1 MKSFKIMLTL
11 LVVLLMPLDLFA
23 SVQGFARLSLI
34 EGDVQ
39 IRIDE
44 SDDWVPAAVNTPL
57 YEGDSVWAPKG
68 GRTEIQL
75 RDGSVIRLDGKTA
88 LDILKVDS
96 DFIQFHVGMGR
107 IYVRTGAS
115 RQWSLQFDL
124 PESTV
129 KIDDRGR
136 YRIEIHGDGD
146 EEISVFRGA
155 AYVEGYGDRTRVR
168 TGEMLNLEEFRAEIS
183 PVNPQDAWDRWNS
196 DRDARLPKRGAGGE
210 RRLPEELVVYEEELS
225 SSGEWVYVREYGYVW
240 RPTAVVVADWAPYR
254 DGRWIYRGGEYV
266 WISYE
271 PWGWAPYH
279 YGRWALV
286 AGFGWCWVPPLRGD
300 VFWAPGYVGWVT
312 TPSHV
317 GWVPLAPGET
327 YYGRGHYGRHSV
339 NVTNVTRITNITINK
354 TTNIYRNASHRNAVT
369 AVDRNSFVAGKGRYG
384 RSTAELFRKDRVVAG
399 RPEPRLD
406 SKAIRMPAIRNVAAD
421 KHPPASITR
430 ARARELKERFPR
442 VDRGGEPKA
451 ARPERQ
457 QPAAAVPGAGGNG
470 RDKGAVEQRRTGGRG
485 GEVRQPVA
493 GPASGNVPEVQR
505 TQQSRQPR
513 PAAGRTP
520 EVEKPQPSQPATR
533 HTPEVERTRQS
544 QPAVERKQRGAERRE
559 AVGPGRA
566 AEPKVTEPKPVPPLL
581 QQQKREPAA
590 TAGDRE
596 PKGVDTPERSKA
608 GRDKG
613 ELPGRKD
620 AGKQEGKAQERKARA
635 IWKIKPQEEP
645 PKDNK

>member
-1 MKSFKIMLTL
+1 MKSLKIILTL

-23 SVQGFARLSLI
+23 SMQGFARLSLI
-34 EGDVQ
+34 KGEVQ

-57 YEGDSVWAPKG
+57 YEGDSVWVPKG

-96 DFIQFHVGMGR
+96 DFIQFHLGMGR
-107 IYVRTGAS
+107 IYVRTGTS
-115 RQWSLQFDL
+115 RQWNMQFDL

-136 YRIEIHGDGD
+136 YRIEIHRDGD

-168 TGEMLNLEEFRAEIS
+168 SGEMLNLEEFRAEIS

-196 DRDARLPKRGAGGE
+196 DRDARLPKRVVAE
-210 RRLPEELVVYEEELS
+210 KRLPEELVVYEDELS

-240 RPTAVVVADWAPYR
+240 RPVVVASDWAPYR

-279 YGRWALV
+279 YGRWAVV
-286 AGFGWCWVPPLRGD
+286 AGFGWCWVPPARGD

-339 NVTNVTRITNITINK
+339 NVTNVTRITNITVDK
-354 TTNIYRNASHRNAVT
+354 TTNIYRNAGQRNAVT

-384 RSTAELFRKDRVVAG
+384 RSSADLLRKDKVIAG

-406 SKAIRMPAIRNVAAD
+406 SRAIRMPAIRNVSAD
-421 KHPPASITR
+421 NHPPASITR
-430 ARARELKERFPR
+430 VRARELKERFPR

-451 ARPERQ
+451 ARPQRQ
-457 QPAAAVPGAGGNG
+457 QPPAAAVPGAGGNG
-470 RDKGAVEQRRTGGRG
+470 RDKPAAEQRRDGGRG
-485 GEVRQPVA
+485 GEVRPPIT
-493 GPASGNVPEVQR
+493 GPATGNAPEVQR
-505 TQQSRQPR
+505 TRQPR
-513 PAAGRTP
+513 PGAGRP
-520 EVEKPQPSQPATR
+520 QEVEKPQTSQPATG
-533 HTPEVERTRQS
+533 HTPEVQRTRQP
-544 QPAVERKQRGAERRE
+544 QPAAERKQRGEERRE
-559 AVGPGRA
+559 TVGPGRA
-566 AEPKVTEPKPVPPLL
+566 AETKGREIKPVVPPV

-590 TAGDRE
+590 TSGERGPRE
-596 PKGVDTPERSKA
+596 VDTPERSKA
-608 GRDKG
+608 GRDNG
-613 ELPGRKD
+613 EGRKD
-620 AGKQEGKAQERKARA
+620 AGKQEGKTQERKARS

-645 PKDNK
+645 AKDKK